1 MVFCICQVY
10 DKNRWKL
17 CKIRSPRENT
27 TLVISF
33 FHKIYSHIKIHSEG
47 GCLQCWWILTLWCK
61 NRCWVT
67 VLCLRKMLSSFF
79 SCVCL
84 QKEVL
89 RPGGHFSCQNGLT
102 PLEQDNVNIVS
113 FFFHF
118 PSYCRLYIWYLLVTV
133 LPSWECCLYL
143 ATLLCRVLGF
153 WVHYPLLYI
162 FTLQAFECLIKFCSD
177 LLLLFWPLKSW

>member
-47 GCLQCWWILTLWCK
+47 GCLHCWWILTLWCK

-67 VLCLRKMLSSFF
+67 VLCLQKMLSSFF

-89 RPGGHFSCQNGLT
+89 RPCGHFSCQNCLT

-113 FFFHF
+113 FFFTSLPIVGF
-118 PSYCRLYIWYLLVTV
+118 ILILISLSYCSSFLRMLFVFSYSALQSVRFLGSLSSAVYFHLT
-133 LPSWECCLYL
+133 
-143 ATLLCRVLGF
+143 GF
-153 WVHYPLLYI
+153 WMSYKVLLWLAI
-162 FTLQAFECLIKFCSD
+162 AFLT
-177 LLLLFWPLKSW
+177 P